1 MPSKMSNVND
11 NVIVDGI
18 LVIPAKQQY
27 GEFFSFVERTKDHT
41 KVHRDVKKD
50 ISDNYLLTIKT
61 LAKILGIK
69 GISKLKKDD
78 LIALVTHRVRFE

>member
-11 NVIVDGI
+11 NVILDGI

-27 GEFFSFVERTKDHT
+27 GEYFSFVERTKDHT

-61 LAKILGIK
+61 MAKILGIK